1 MPNQPERHFIEAWSL
16 INRKYLGKGVRV
28 KRFRRPTRCQ
38 IRNRVLLAVLMV
50 KDIKLSELAERLSV
64 SSRSVSA
71 WVYEGR
77 LPGKANL
84 EKVCRELGYPHHILF
99 NPQVINN
106 SPVIC
111 QQAPSRFMKR
121 TITRSPVRNHI
132 LTGLCMVHDL
142 SVTDV
147 SHWIGVHP
155 GTFRKWLHQATL
167 PSPAFQEKTE
177 QFFRIPK
184 SVLFAD
190 CVLGEEQTELEQYA
204 AMKK

>member
-1 MPNQPERHFIEAWSL
+1 MPNQPEQHSIQAWSL

-28 KRFRRPTRCQ
+28 KRFRKPTRCQ
-38 IRNRVLLAVLMV
+38 IRNRVLLAVLMAN
-50 KDIKLSELAERLSV
+50 DIKLSQLAEDLSI

-77 LPGKANL
+77 IPGSTNL
-84 EKVCRELGYPHHILF
+84 DKTCQLLGYPRHILF
-99 NPQVINN
+99 NEEVVRN

-111 QQAPSRFMKR
+111 QPEPSRFMKR
-121 TITRSPVRNHI
+121 TVTRSPVSNRI

-155 GTFRKWLHQATL
+155 GTFRKWAHQGTA
-167 PSPAFQEKTE
+167 PSAAFQEQAE

-184 SVLFAD
+184 TILFAD
-190 CVLGEEQTELEQYA
+190 VILKDRRNQ
-204 AMKK
+204 

>member
-1 MPNQPERHFIEAWSL
+1 MPTPLQQEKHSIEAWSL

-38 IRNRVLLAVLMV
+38 IRNRVLLAILMAN
-50 KDIKLSELAERLSV
+50 DIKLSQLAEELGV

-77 LPGKANL
+77 VPGKQNL
-84 EKVCRELGYPHHILF
+84 EKACSYLGYPRHILF
-99 NPQVINN
+99 REELLEQ
-106 SPVIC
+106 SPLIC
-111 QQAPSRFMKR
+111 QPAPSRFMKR
-121 TITRSPVRNHI
+121 TLTRSPVSNRI

-142 SVTDV
+142 SVSDV
-147 SHWIGVHP
+147 SRWIGVHP
-155 GTFRKWLHQATL
+155 GTFRKWLHQGTV
-167 PSPAFQEKTE
+167 PSAAFQEKAE

-190 CVLGEEQTELEQYA
+190 CILN
-204 AMKK
+204 KNS

>member
-1 MPNQPERHFIEAWSL
+1 MPKQQERHSIQAWSL

-38 IRNRVLLAVLMV
+38 IRNRVLLAVLMAN
-50 KDIKLSELAERLSV
+50 DIKLSQLAEELSI

-77 LPGKANL
+77 IPGNTNL
-84 EKVCRELGYPHHILF
+84 EKTCRLLGYPRHILF
-99 NPQVINN
+99 NEDVVRGCPI
-106 SPVIC
+106 IC
-111 QQAPSRFMKR
+111 QPAPSRFMKR
-121 TITRSPVRNHI
+121 TVTRSPVKNRI
-132 LTGLCMVHDL
+132 LAGLCMVHDL

-155 GTFRKWLHQATL
+155 GTFRKWLHQGTV
-167 PSPAFQEKTE
+167 PSQAFQDQAE

-184 SVLFAD
+184 SILFAD
-190 CVLGEEQTELEQYA
+190 AILA
-204 AMKK
+204 K

>member
-1 MPNQPERHFIEAWSL
+1 MPNQPEQHSIQAWSL

-28 KRFRRPTRCQ
+28 KRFRKPTRCQ
-38 IRNRVLLAVLMV
+38 IRNRVLLAVLMAN
-50 KDIKLSELAERLSV
+50 DIKLSQLAEDLSI

-77 LPGKANL
+77 IPGSTNLDKACQL
-84 EKVCRELGYPHHILF
+84 LGYPRHILF
-99 NPQVINN
+99 NEEVVRK

-111 QQAPSRFMKR
+111 QPEPSRFMKR
-121 TITRSPVRNHI
+121 TVTRSPVSNRI

-155 GTFRKWLHQATL
+155 GTFRKWLHQGTL
-167 PSPAFQEKTE
+167 PSAAFQEQAE

-184 SVLFAD
+184 TILFAD
-190 CVLGEEQTELEQYA
+190 VIL
-204 AMKK
+204 KDRRNN